1 MTKKLYI
8 RISITKINLGK
19 VIIIMEIKD
28 FIKTDVVI
36 VGSGVAGLFTALCLP
51 KDMDVLV
58 ITKEDLKEC
67 DSYLAQGGV
76 CVLKDINDFNCY
88 FEDTMK
94 AGHYENNPES
104 VRVMIESST
113 DVISTLVELGVKF
126 DTDEDGDF
134 DYTREGAHRRNR
146 ILHHKDETGKEITA
160 TLLRI
165 AKKRA
170 NITFVTQ
177 TTMIDF
183 IEKDNI
189 CQGIVCED
197 EYGEMGAIIAKNIV
211 LATGGIGGLFLNST
225 NYPHI
230 TGDSFALSIKHNV
243 ELQDMNY
250 IQIHPTT
257 LYSKQKGRRFL
268 ISESVRGEGAILLNE
283 NGERFTDEL
292 QPRDV
297 VTNAIVEEM
306 AKFKTDYV
314 YITLPTMSSEEA
326 KKRFPNI
333 FDACMEE
340 GYDITKDKV
349 PVTPAQHY
357 MMGGVKTDI
366 NGQTSMKYLY
376 AVGETACN
384 GVHGKNRLA
393 SNSLL
398 ESLVFAKRAALMI
411 ADDKAEKD
419 IKVPDIDLKSY
430 PAKPEREKEFRKL
443 IMDEIKGKDRE
454 FYDKWCNNEN

>member
-1 MTKKLYI
+1 
-8 RISITKINLGK
+8 
-19 VIIIMEIKD
+19 MEKESY
-28 FIKTDVVI
+28 IKTQIVI

-51 KDMDVLV
+51 EDKEILI
-58 ITKEDLKEC
+58 ITKEDLKDA

-76 CVLKDINDFNCY
+76 CVLKSVDDYNCY

-94 AGHYENNPES
+94 AGHYENNPDA
-104 VRVMIESST
+104 VRVMIESSPE
-113 DVISTLVELGVKF
+113 IIGTLVQLGVQF
-126 DTDEDGDF
+126 DTNDGGEF
-134 DYTREGAHRRNR
+134 DYTREGAHRQNR
-146 ILHHKDETGKEITA
+146 ILHFKDETGKQITD
-160 TLLRI
+160 TLLAI
-165 AKKRA
+165 AMQRP
-170 NITFVTQ
+170 NITFVTR

-183 IEKDNI
+183 IERDNE
-189 CQGIVCED
+189 CFGIVCED
-197 EYGEMGAIIAKNIV
+197 EYGEMGAIIANDII

-225 NYPHI
+225 NFPHI
-230 TGDSFALSIKHNV
+230 TGDSFALSLKHGV

-257 LYSKQKGRRFL
+257 LYSKKKGRRFL
-268 ISESVRGEGAILLNE
+268 ISESVRGEGDILLNE

-306 AKFKTDYV
+306 KKFGTDHV
-314 YITLPTMSSEEA
+314 YLTLPTMSSEEA
-326 KKRFPNI
+326 AERFPNI
-333 FDACMEE
+333 YEACKEE
-340 GYDITKDKV
+340 GYDLTKDRV

-366 NGQTSMKYLY
+366 NGATSMKHLW

-398 ESLVFAKRAALMI
+398 ESLVFAKRAADLI
-411 ADDKAEKD
+411 GADKSEKD
-419 IKVPDIDLKSY
+419 ADFPEVDLASY
-430 PAKPEREKEFRKL
+430 PNKTEIQKEFKQL
-443 IMDEIKGKDRE
+443 IMNEIRRKDEQ
-454 FYDKWCNNEN
+454 FYDKWCDNDN

>member
-1 MTKKLYI
+1 MD
-8 RISITKINLGK
+8 IN
-19 VIIIMEIKD
+19 D
-28 FIKTDVVI
+28 CIKTDIVI
-36 VGSGVAGLFTALCLP
+36 VGSGVAGLFAALCLP
-51 KDMDVLV
+51 SDRDVLV

-76 CVLKDINDFNCY
+76 CVLKDVNDFNCY

-104 VRVMIESST
+104 VRIMIEQSRE
-113 DVISTLVELGVKF
+113 VIGTLVELGVEF
-126 DTDEDGDF
+126 DTDDEGDF
-134 DYTREGAHRRNR
+134 DYTREGAHRQNR

-165 AKKRA
+165 AKKRE

-183 IEKDNI
+183 IEKDNV
-189 CQGIVCED
+189 CQGIICTD
-197 EYGEMGAIIAKNIV
+197 ELGEMGAIIARDII

-225 NYPHI
+225 NFPHI
-230 TGDSFALSIKHNV
+230 TGDSFALAIKHGV
-243 ELQDMNY
+243 ELQDINY

-257 LYSKQKGRRFL
+257 LYSHKKGRRFL

-297 VTNAIVEEM
+297 VTDAILKEM
-306 AKFKTDYV
+306 AKFGTDHV

-326 KKRFPNI
+326 EKRFPNI
-333 FDACMEE
+333 YEACIDE
-340 GYDITKDKV
+340 GYDITKDMV

-366 NGQTSMKYLY
+366 NGKTSMNHLY
-376 AVGETACN
+376 AAGETACN

-398 ESLVFAKRAALMI
+398 ESLVFAKRAALLI
-411 ADDKAEKD
+411 AGDKSPKPVD
-419 IKVPDIDLKSY
+419 LPDIDLKSY
-430 PAKPEREKEFRKL
+430 PGKAEIAEQFKKL
-443 IMDEIKGKDRE
+443 IMDEIKGKDKE

>member
-1 MTKKLYI
+1 MD
-8 RISITKINLGK
+8 
-19 VIIIMEIKD
+19 IKD
-28 FIKTDVVI
+28 YIKTDVVI
-36 VGSGVAGLFTALCLP
+36 VGSGVAGLFAALCLP
-51 KDMDVLV
+51 SDKDILL
-58 ITKEDLKEC
+58 ITKEKLKEC

-88 FEDTMK
+88 YEDTMK

-104 VRVMIESST
+104 VKVMIESST
-113 DVISTLVELGVKF
+113 DVIGTLVKLGVNF
-126 DTDEDGDF
+126 DTDKEGDF

-160 TLLRI
+160 TLLSI
-165 AKKRA
+165 AKKRS
-170 NITFVTQ
+170 NITLVTQ

-183 IEKDNI
+183 IEEDNI

-197 EYGEMGAIIAKNIV
+197 EFGEMGAILARDII

-225 NYPHI
+225 NFPHI
-230 TGDSFALSIKHNV
+230 TGDSFALALKHGV

-257 LYSKQKGRRFL
+257 LYSKKKGRRFL
-268 ISESVRGEGAILLNE
+268 ISESVRGEGAVLLNE

-292 QPRDV
+292 QPRDI
-297 VTNAIVEEM
+297 VTNAIVDEM
-306 AKFKTDYV
+306 AKFDTDHV
-314 YITLPTMSSEEA
+314 YITLPNMSSEEA
-326 KKRFPNI
+326 KERFPNI
-333 FDACMEE
+333 FDACMDE

-366 NGQTSMKYLY
+366 NGKTTMEHLY

-398 ESLVFAKRAALMI
+398 ESLVFAKRAAELI
-411 ADDKAEKD
+411 ADDNSEKELK
-419 IKVPDIDLKSY
+419 IPELDLKAY
-430 PAKPEREKEFRKL
+430 PPRDIREKEFKTL
-443 IMDEIKGKDRE
+443 IMNEIKGKDKE
-454 FYDKWCNNEN
+454 FYDKWCNNED

>member
-1 MTKKLYI
+1 MD
-8 RISITKINLGK
+8 
-19 VIIIMEIKD
+19 IKD
-28 FIKTDVVI
+28 YIKTDVVI
-36 VGSGVAGLFTALCLP
+36 VGSGVAGLFAALCLP
-51 KDMDVLV
+51 SDKDILL
-58 ITKEDLKEC
+58 ITKEKLKEC

-88 FEDTMK
+88 YEDTMK

-104 VRVMIESST
+104 VKVMIESSP
-113 DVISTLVELGVKF
+113 DVISTLVKLGVNF
-126 DTDEDGDF
+126 DTDEEGDF

-160 TLLRI
+160 TLLSI
-165 AKKRA
+165 AKKRS
-170 NITFVTQ
+170 NITLVTQ

-183 IEKDNI
+183 IEKNNI
-189 CQGIVCED
+189 CYGIVCED
-197 EYGEMGAIIAKNIV
+197 EYGEMGAILARDII

-225 NYPHI
+225 NFPHI
-230 TGDSFALSIKHNV
+230 TGDSFALALKHGV

-257 LYSKQKGRRFL
+257 LYSKKKGRRFL

-306 AKFKTDYV
+306 AKFGTDHV
-314 YITLPTMSSEEA
+314 YITLPNMSSEEA
-326 KKRFPNI
+326 KERFPNI
-333 FDACMEE
+333 FDACMDE

-357 MMGGVKTDI
+357 MMGGVKADI
-366 NGQTSMKYLY
+366 NGKTTMEHLY

-398 ESLVFAKRAALMI
+398 ESLVFAKRAAELI
-411 ADDKAEKD
+411 ASDNSEKELNIPELDLNAYPPKD
-419 IKVPDIDLKSY
+419 I
-430 PAKPEREKEFRKL
+430 REKEFRTL
-443 IMDEIKGKDRE
+443 IMNEIKGKDRE
-454 FYDKWCNNEN
+454 FYDKWCNNED

>member
-1 MTKKLYI
+1 
-8 RISITKINLGK
+8 
-19 VIIIMEIKD
+19 MEKD
-28 FIKTDVVI
+28 SYIKTQIVI

-51 KDMDVLV
+51 DDKEILI
-58 ITKEDLKEC
+58 ITKENLKDA

-76 CVLKDINDFNCY
+76 CVLKSGDDYKGF

-94 AGHYENNPES
+94 AGHYENNPDA
-104 VRVMIESST
+104 VRVMIESSPE
-113 DVISTLVELGVKF
+113 IIGTLVQLGVQF
-126 DTDEDGDF
+126 DTNDGGEF
-134 DYTREGAHRRNR
+134 DYTREGAHRQNR
-146 ILHHKDETGKEITA
+146 ILHFKDETGRQITD
-160 TLLRI
+160 TLLAI
-165 AKKRA
+165 AMQRP
-170 NITFVTQ
+170 NITFVTR

-183 IEKDNI
+183 IERDNE
-189 CQGIVCED
+189 CFGIVCED
-197 EYGEMGAIIAKNIV
+197 EYGEMGAIIADDIV

-225 NYPHI
+225 NFPHI
-230 TGDSFALSIKHNV
+230 TGDSFALSLKHGV

-257 LYSKQKGRRFL
+257 LYSKKKGRRFL

-297 VTNAIVEEM
+297 VTNAIVKEM
-306 AKFKTDYV
+306 KKFGTDHV

-326 KKRFPNI
+326 AERFPNI
-333 FDACMEE
+333 YEACKEE
-340 GYDITKDKV
+340 GYDLTKDKV

-366 NGQTSMKYLY
+366 NGATSMKHLW

-398 ESLVFAKRAALMI
+398 ESLVFAKRAADLI
-411 ADDKAEKD
+411 GADKSVKD
-419 IKVPDIDLKSY
+419 PDFPEVDLKSY
-430 PAKPEREKEFRKL
+430 PNKTEIQREFKEL
-443 IMDEIKGKDRE
+443 IMNEIKRKDE
-454 FYDKWCNNEN
+454 DFYDKWCDNEN

>member
-1 MTKKLYI
+1 MD
-8 RISITKINLGK
+8 
-19 VIIIMEIKD
+19 IKD
-28 FIKTDVVI
+28 YIKTDVVI
-36 VGSGVAGLFTALCLP
+36 VGSGVAGLFAALCLP
-51 KDMDVLV
+51 SNKDILL
-58 ITKEDLKEC
+58 ITKEKLKEC

-88 FEDTMK
+88 YEDTMK

-104 VRVMIESST
+104 VKIMIEAST
-113 DVISTLVELGVKF
+113 DVIGTLVKLGVNF
-126 DTDEDGDF
+126 DTDKEGDF

-160 TLLRI
+160 TLLSI
-165 AKKRA
+165 AKKRN
-170 NITFVTQ
+170 NITLVTQ

-183 IEKDNI
+183 IEENNI

-197 EYGEMGAIIAKNIV
+197 EFGEMGAILARDII
-211 LATGGIGGLFLNST
+211 LATGGIGGLFVNST
-225 NYPHI
+225 NFPHI
-230 TGDSFALSIKHNV
+230 TGDSFALALKHGV

-257 LYSKQKGRRFL
+257 LYSKKKGRRFL

-292 QPRDV
+292 QPRDI
-297 VTNAIVEEM
+297 VTNAIVDEM
-306 AKFKTDYV
+306 AKFGTDHV
-314 YITLPTMSSEEA
+314 YITLPNMSSEEA
-326 KKRFPNI
+326 KERFPNI
-333 FDACMEE
+333 FDACMDE

-357 MMGGVKTDI
+357 MMGGVKADI
-366 NGQTSMKYLY
+366 NGKTTMEHLY

-398 ESLVFAKRAALMI
+398 ESLVFAKRAAELI
-411 ADDKAEKD
+411 AEDNSEKELK
-419 IKVPDIDLKSY
+419 IPELDLKAY
-430 PAKPEREKEFRKL
+430 PPRDIREKEFKVL
-443 IMDEIKGKDRE
+443 IMNEIKRKDE
-454 FYDKWCNNEN
+454 NFYDKWCNNEN

>member
-1 MTKKLYI
+1 
-8 RISITKINLGK
+8 
-19 VIIIMEIKD
+19 MEIKD
-28 FIKTDVVI
+28 YIKSEVVI
-36 VGSGVAGLFTALCLP
+36 VGSGVAGLFAALCLP
-51 KDMDVLV
+51 KETEILV

-76 CVLKDINDFNCY
+76 CVLKSIDDFNCY

-113 DVISTLVELGVKF
+113 DVIGTLVDLGVSF
-126 DTDEDGDF
+126 DKEDDGDF
-134 DYTREGAHRRNR
+134 DYTREGAHRQNR

-160 TLLRI
+160 TLLKI
-165 AKKRA
+165 AKKRE
-170 NITFVTQ
+170 NITLVPQ

-183 IEKDNI
+183 IEKDNV
-189 CQGIVCED
+189 CYGIVCED
-197 EYGEMGAIIAKNIV
+197 EYGEMGAILARDVI

-225 NYPHI
+225 NYSHI
-230 TGDSFALSIKHNV
+230 TGDSFALALKHNV
-243 ELQDMNY
+243 ELKDMNY

-257 LYSKQKGRRFL
+257 LYSKKKGRRFL

-297 VTNAIVEEM
+297 VTDAILKEM
-306 AKFKTDYV
+306 AKFGTDHV
-314 YITLPTMSSEEA
+314 YITLPTMSSDEA
-326 KKRFPNI
+326 RERFPNI
-333 FDACMEE
+333 FEACMDE
-340 GYDITKDKV
+340 GYDITKDMV

-366 NGQTSMKYLY
+366 NGRTTMEHLY

-384 GVHGKNRLA
+384 GVHGRNRLA

-398 ESLVFAKRAALMI
+398 ESLVFSKRAAELI
-411 ADDKAEKD
+411 ALDKSEKDMNIPEIDLNSYPDKATIQKEFKELIMAEIKEKD
-419 IKVPDIDLKSY
+419 
-430 PAKPEREKEFRKL
+430 
-443 IMDEIKGKDRE
+443 KD
-454 FYDKWCNNEN
+454 FYDKWCNNEG

>member
-1 MTKKLYI
+1 MKKENY
-8 RISITKINLGK
+8 
-19 VIIIMEIKD
+19 
-28 FIKTDVVI
+28 IKTDTVI
-36 VGSGVAGLFTALCLP
+36 VGSGVAGVFAALCLP
-51 KDMDVLV
+51 QDRDVLV
-58 ITKEDLKEC
+58 ITKDELKEC

-76 CVLKDINDFNCY
+76 CVLKDIDDFNCY

-104 VRVMIESST
+104 VRIMIESSP
-113 DVISTLVELGVKF
+113 DVIGTLVNLGVKF
-126 DTDEDGDF
+126 DTDDDGEF
-134 DYTREGAHRRNR
+134 NYTREGAHRQNR

-160 TLLRI
+160 TLLQI
-165 AKKRA
+165 AKERE

-183 IEKDNI
+183 IEKDNK
-189 CQGIVCED
+189 CYGIVCED
-197 EYGEMGAIIAKNIV
+197 EFGEMGAIIAHDII

-225 NYPHI
+225 NFPHI
-230 TGDSFALSIKHNV
+230 TGDSFALSLKHGV

-257 LYSKQKGRRFL
+257 LYSKKEGRRFL
-268 ISESVRGEGAILLNE
+268 ISESVRGEGAVLLNE

-306 AKFKTDYV
+306 KKFGTDHV
-314 YITLPTMSSEEA
+314 YLTLPTMSSEEA
-326 KKRFPNI
+326 EKRFPNI
-333 FDACMEE
+333 FEECRDE
-340 GYDITKDKV
+340 GYDMTKDLV

-366 NGQTSMKYLY
+366 NGITSMQYLY

-398 ESLVFAKRAALMI
+398 ESLVFAKRAADYI
-411 ADDKAEKD
+411 AKDTSVKDDD
-419 IKVPDIDLKSY
+419 YPDIDLSSY
-430 PAKPEREKEFRKL
+430 PEKTVREKEFKKL
-443 IMDEIKGKDRE
+443 IMDEIRRKDE
-454 FYDKWCNNEN
+454 DFYAKWCNYEA

>member
-1 MTKKLYI
+1 MF
-8 RISITKINLGK
+8 S
-19 VIIIMEIKD
+19 MDIKD
-28 FIKTDVVI
+28 FIKADVVI
-36 VGSGVAGLFTALCLP
+36 VGSGVAGLFAALCLP
-51 KDMDVLV
+51 ADMDILV
-58 ITKEDLKEC
+58 ITKENLKEC

-76 CVLKDINDFNCY
+76 CVLKSIDDFNCY

-113 DVISTLVELGVKF
+113 DVIGTLVDLGVKF
-126 DTDEDGDF
+126 DTDNDGDY
-134 DYTREGAHRRNR
+134 DYTREGAHRQNR

-160 TLLRI
+160 TLLNI

-170 NITFVTQ
+170 NITLVTQ

-183 IEKDNI
+183 IEKNNI
-189 CQGIVCED
+189 CYGIVCED
-197 EYGEMGAIIAKNIV
+197 EYGEMGAILARDII

-225 NYPHI
+225 NFPHI
-230 TGDSFALSIKHNV
+230 TGDSFALALKHNV

-257 LYSKQKGRRFL
+257 LYSKKKGRRFL

-292 QPRDV
+292 QPRDI
-297 VTNAIVEEM
+297 VTNAIVDEM
-306 AKFKTDYV
+306 AKFGTDHV

-326 KKRFPNI
+326 AERFPNI
-333 FDACMEE
+333 FEACSDE
-340 GYDITKDKV
+340 GYDITRDRV

-366 NGQTSMKYLY
+366 NGRTSMQHLY

-398 ESLVFAKRAALMI
+398 ESLVFAKRAALLI
-411 ADDKAEKD
+411 AADDSD
-419 IKVPDIDLKSY
+419 KVIDLPEINLNSY
-430 PAKPEREKEFRKL
+430 PEKAVREKEFKKL
-443 IMDEIKGKDRE
+443 IMDEIKGKDKD
-454 FYDKWCNNEN
+454 FYDKWCNTEG